1 MRCDHEA
8 PPSGRDYPR
17 LMHQAALRCEQPAV
31 MIKRKHL
38 VAAEVDKLI
47 AAIKGSR
54 SEIASVS
61 QTDALLERV
70 LPREH

>member
-1 MRCDHEA
+1 
-8 PPSGRDYPR
+8 
-17 LMHQAALRCEQPAV
+17 